1 MNISRNVEKL
11 SEKEYRKLERDS
23 YSSLACFVND
33 RRKYYR
39 KYILREVGAEST
51 GKSLVY
57 GSLVDC
63 LLYTPSDFDERF
75 VSIDFEMPTPQMKLF
90 TENLAK
96 RKIENDN
103 LTSERR
109 EDSKAVF
116 QWAYNDTKYNEQG
129 EEVAFKRQD
138 LDTTFK
144 KFEESCLKYY
154 NFLLETWRENKMVID
169 QEMMAKAEEA
179 VKRLRYSTVT
189 GAIINQESD
198 FRYEVHKQLIVL
210 FKIRGRLFKSMLDEI
225 IIDHESKTIQPY
237 DLKTSSSVEEFINS
251 YLKFSYYIQA
261 GVYYQACVAWK
272 SQVGLDDYAVLP
284 IKFIVIDN
292 SNYLDPLIYATDV
305 SNLRQSL
312 FGFEIGG
319 KRYKGVIS
327 IIDDLNWHCDNDIW
341 GISRQNFENKGIVN
355 LKVYED
361 RTAEIEDTQS

>member
-1 MNISRNVEKL
+1 MTILRNVEKL
-11 SEKEYRKLERDS
+11 SEKEYRLLDRDS

-39 KYILREVGAEST
+39 KYILKEVGVDGTT

-63 LLYTPSDFDERF
+63 LLFTPSDFDDRF
-75 VSIDFEMPTPQMKLF
+75 VVIDFEMPTPQMKLF

-103 LTSERR
+103 LTQGRR
-109 EDSKAVF
+109 EDAKAIF
-116 QWAYNDTKYNEQG
+116 QWAYNDTKYNETG

-144 KFEESCLKYY
+144 KFEESCMNYY
-154 NFLLETWRENKMVID
+154 NFLLDTWGEGKMIVD
-169 QEMMAKAEEA
+169 TEMLSKAEEA

-189 GAIINQESD
+189 GIIINQESD
-198 FRYEVHKQLIVL
+198 FRYEVYKQLIVL
-210 FKIRGRLFKSMLDEI
+210 FKIKGRPFKSMLDEV

-237 DLKTSSSVEEFINS
+237 DLKTSSSVEEFVNS

-261 GVYYQACVAWK
+261 GVYYQACAAWK
-272 SQVGLDDYAVLP
+272 SQVGLDDYTVLP

-292 SNYLDPLIYATDV
+292 SNYLDPLIYTTDV

-319 KRYKGVIS
+319 KRYKGVID
-327 IIDDLNWHCDNDIW
+327 IIDDLSWHCDNDVW
-341 GISRQNFENKGIVN
+341 GISRQNYDNRGIVN

-361 RTAEIEDTQS
+361 RTGETEDA